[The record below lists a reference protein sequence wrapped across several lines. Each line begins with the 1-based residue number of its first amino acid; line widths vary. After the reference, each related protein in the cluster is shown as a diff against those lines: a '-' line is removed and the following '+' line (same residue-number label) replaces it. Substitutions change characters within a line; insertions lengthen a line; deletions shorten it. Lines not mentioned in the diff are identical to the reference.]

1 MPPSFEQA
9 GKEPRTGTRRAALLV
24 EYDGGAFRGLQKQ
37 RHTPNTVQ
45 GEIERA
51 ACTLGVSD
59 ARFIASGRT
68 DAGVHALGQVVAI
81 DVPAHLAERR
91 LSLALNALLPRE
103 VRVRRAVH
111 CDEDF
116 NPRLDARMRTYVYRL
131 CSRDPV
137 PPMLSKFVAYT
148 VDKLEPEAT
157 IAAAASFAGEWDF
170 SQWRST
176 ECGGKR
182 TVLTI
187 TEAAA
192 FPPDD
197 PEEGGGTIGNAGY
210 WRFRFRARSFLHHQ
224 IRFLV
229 GGVIAVGGGK
239 LTLAQLQEA
248 LRQGRRPEEAKC
260 APPGGLCFTHVA
272 YPAHKDPFNR

>member
-1 MPPSFEQA
+1 MVER
-9 GKEPRTGTRRAALLV
+9 GTGTRRAALLV
-24 EYDGGAFRGLQKQ
+24 EYDGGAFKGLQKQ

-45 GEIERA
+45 SEIERA
-51 ACTLGVSD
+51 AQTLGVPEP
-59 ARFIASGRT
+59 RFVASGRT
-68 DAGVHALGQVVAI
+68 DAGVHALGQVVVI

-91 LSLALNALLPRE
+91 LALALNALLPRE
-103 VRVRRAVH
+103 IRVRRAVH
-111 CDEDF
+111 CEEDF

-137 PPMLSKFVAYT
+137 PPMLAKFVAYT

-157 IAAAASFAGEWDF
+157 IAAAASFAGEWNF
-170 SQWRST
+170 SKWRST
-176 ECGGKR
+176 ECGGRR

-187 TEAAA
+187 VEATA
-192 FPPDD
+192 FPPGQ
-197 PEEGGGTIGNAGY
+197 PEEGGGTIGDAAY

-239 LTLAQLQEA
+239 LALEELQEA

-260 APPGGLCFTHVA
+260 APAGGLCFTRVD